1 MHIQIYLTTF
11 FKIVFILFSI
21 RMQSPGEIESA
32 ARTAPEALQS
42 DVNKIASVALGLTTA
57 SIISSLASPL
67 AAEAKDK
74 AIWTKVDLGIKDTL
88 FDISFDPKN
97 PDHGWLVGAKGTFLE
112 TFDGGNTWNTRSF
125 SNLDEDEDISYRFEI
140 ANLNNNEGWIVGKP
154 SILLHTRDGGKQ
166 FERIPLPPK
175 LPGKR

>member
-1 MHIQIYLTTF
+1 
-11 FKIVFILFSI
+11 
-21 RMQSPGEIESA
+21 MQSPGEIESA
-32 ARTAPEALQS
+32 ARSAPEVLQS
-42 DVNKIASVALGLTTA
+42 DVNKVANMALGLTTA

-67 AAEAKDK
+67 VAQAKEK

-97 PDHGWLVGAKGTFLE
+97 ADHGWLVGAKGTFLE

-125 SNLDEDEDISYRFEI
+125 SNLDEDEEISYRFEI